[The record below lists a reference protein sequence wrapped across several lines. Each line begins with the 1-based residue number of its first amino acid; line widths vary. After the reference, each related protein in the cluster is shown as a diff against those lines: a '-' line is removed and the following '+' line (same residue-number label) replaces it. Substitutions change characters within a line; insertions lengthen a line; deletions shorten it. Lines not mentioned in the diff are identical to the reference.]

1 MDPGQGM
8 MENGSEAMPLCHPSQ
23 EIIDLMNSSQNPGPT
38 GPGAQSVPGEP
49 LCNLP
54 HCKTMKNVLTHM
66 TTCQAGKSC
75 PVPHCASSRQIISH
89 WKNCA
94 RQDCPVCEPL
104 KQADKKQPAAGT
116 VANQIPPTVS
126 QPGPSPGGVP
136 GPISGPPGGPPGP
149 PGPPTVPGQMPAG
162 PPGQN
167 AGPRPGGV
175 KRVYEG
181 DTLQPPISGPPGP
194 TDSLIRNLRPQVP
207 GAGVPGMPANAQ
219 QGMPGNVPG
228 GTTGVPGGQAN
239 IPTQLVRPGVPNK
252 PEGNMMGT
260 TTPQNM
266 NSPVMVRGPN
276 PTPGPMG
283 PLQQQQQQQQ
293 QIIGKPP
300 NVGIN
305 QNNPVCSTMSL
316 PDSLS
321 HLPNEPSQL
330 SPTPDVKIK
339 MIDRTQD
346 TLTTPCKIEVTT
358 ETTTTIKTETV
369 EGHELNNIKT
379 EPKAEPMEI
388 NMTTEKITIKQEPF
402 IKKELSPVAC
412 TLREICCSSE
422 TETNS
427 KGDKPAN
434 SGSVPIL
441 STAPTPP
448 KPATVLCPL
457 TPKDRPLLFKPG
469 ELRQHLVPTLD
480 KLYRQDPESIPFR
493 QPVDPQALGI
503 PDYFDIIKKPMD
515 LSTIKRKLD
524 TGQYTDPWDY
534 VDDLWLMF
542 DNAWIYNR
550 KTSLVYRYCTKVFD
564 AEIDSVM
571 QQLGYCC
578 GHHYTFESVILCCY
592 GKELCTIPRNAKYF
606 SYEDRYNYCLKCFNG
621 VQGDS
626 ITLEDDSSQ
635 QAITIKKSGFSK
647 KKNNVFV
654 LEPLVEC
661 LECGRK
667 QHQICVLFMETIW
680 PQGFTCD
687 GCLKKKS
694 QVHKENKFT
703 AKKLPTTKLSNFLET
718 RVNNFLKKKEEDI
731 GDVYIRVLSS
741 ADKIVK
747 VIGGMKSRFVDTGAL
762 SPQLPYCAKALFA
775 YQEVDGHDVCFFGMH
790 VQEYGSDS
798 PAPNTRR
805 VYLAYLDSVHFFKPR
820 QYRTAVYHE
829 ILLGYLDYVK
839 QLGYTMAHIWACP
852 PSEGDDF
859 IFHCHPSD

>member
-1 MDPGQGM
+1 MDGNDCQANMGMDLGRCM
-8 MENGSEAMPLCHPSQ
+8 MENGSGGMPLSHPSQ
-23 EIIDLMNSSQNPGPT
+23 EIIDLMDSSQNPGPT

-260 TTPQNM
+260 TPPQNM
-266 NSPVMVRGPN
+266 NSPGVMVRGPN

-283 PLQQQQQQQQ
+283 PLQQQQQQ

-316 PDSLS
+316 PDSLPY
-321 HLPNEPSQL
+321 LPNEPNQL
-330 SPTPDVKIK
+330 SPTPDVKLK
-339 MIDRTQD
+339 MTDRTQD

-358 ETTTTIKTETV
+358 
-369 EGHELNNIKT
+369 
-379 EPKAEPMEI
+379 
-388 NMTTEKITIKQEPF
+388 
-402 IKKELSPVAC
+402 KELSPAAC
-412 TLREICCSSE
+412 KLSEICNSSE
-422 TETNS
+422 TGTNS

-441 STAPTPP
+441 STAPTPS
-448 KPATVLCPL
+448 KPATVLCPP
-457 TPKDRPLLFKPG
+457 TPKPD

-493 QPVDPQALGI
+493 QPVDPQTLGI

-534 VDDLWLMF
+534 VDDVWLMF

-550 KTSLVYRYCTKVFD
+550 KTSRVYRYCTK
-564 AEIDSVM
+564 
-571 QQLGYCC
+571 
-578 GHHYTFESVILCCY
+578 
-592 GKELCTIPRNAKYF
+592 
-606 SYEDRYNYCLKCFNG
+606 
-621 VQGDS
+621 
-626 ITLEDDSSQ
+626 
-635 QAITIKKSGFSK
+635 
-647 KKNNVFV
+647 
-654 LEPLVEC
+654 
-661 LECGRK
+661 
-667 QHQICVLFMETIW
+667 
-680 PQGFTCD
+680 
-687 GCLKKKS
+687 
-694 QVHKENKFT
+694 
-703 AKKLPTTKLSNFLET
+703 LS
-718 RVNNFLKKKEEDI
+718 
-731 GDVYIRVLSS
+731 
-741 ADKIVK
+741 
-747 VIGGMKSRFVDTGAL
+747 
-762 SPQLPYCAKALFA
+762 
-775 YQEVDGHDVCFFGMH
+775 
-790 VQEYGSDS
+790 
-798 PAPNTRR
+798 
-805 VYLAYLDSVHFFKPR
+805 
-820 QYRTAVYHE
+820 
-829 ILLGYLDYVK
+829 
-839 QLGYTMAHIWACP
+839 
-852 PSEGDDF
+852 
-859 IFHCHPSD
+859 